1 MFNKNKEYILK
12 YVTKNGEE
20 KELKYC
26 PDKDMSTPQIIN
38 MIKNKDKDFFKL
50 LENKKEEKIMNNLK
64 EENNEQMDTLYDLL
78 EYRDF
83 EDIDI
88 GDTTYDM
95 IVAYSIDI
103 EDADNDPAQEF
114 LVRLA
119 KSLRIITP
127 LDIETLKTIDYVQVD
142 LTKWVKDNFDV
153 LESIFDFSAASKEE
167 MIENIVIDG
176 MEALI
181 AGYTTNSV
189 YELLN
194 SKALFTESKQLEE
207 QLINEANIIWDSD
220 SSTDDSNS
228 IEQEWEIKK
237 EYLDLNIEP
246 MIEDQL
252 NDDIIILSGYYGSN
266 YSDFQKS
273 GEGGK
278 IFENIESLEDYMA
291 DFDRVT
297 FVDENGNLGINL
309 YNHDGSVS
317 GMLYTIPEGDKKI
330 ELLKALD
337 YENQVIE
344 TYSQDEIDNNGINDL
359 METEFNNDLKYD
371 SIPTQELTSHLDLL
385 VPIKNKLGSVKTEST
400 ELEGTGED
408 QTQTQEDVEQA
419 ISEVENP
426 TEKEKF
432 AVETSNSNIDVLI
445 ADEEQAIDGYKAFLK
460 QAKETLIPSL
470 YDVLEKEIKE
480 IIADEEDHINK
491 LNTIKSAF
499 HLEDIPLDESKK
511 IEGVKNVNDLEV
523 GDEITISYARGPKYT
538 QDRSQWVKGKVININ
553 PDYVDLEVPTTLT
566 ATTKQLSDWLTKLES
581 KSNLKEESNLKYKK
595 GDIVPYKGKEY
606 EIMKVI
612 PAHYWHGQNASDE
625 EGEDNSFVEFSDDMY
640 EIQNPN
646 DESDWGYVKA
656 TQLNETYELTPDELT
671 PEEEAIQNKYDQV
684 LDELEIDLDSPAEV
698 EDGHMIK
705 KYIINH
711 PNATVDEII
720 ELYNNYNE
728 SGDTTILE

>member
-1 MFNKNKEYILK
+1 MYNKDQEYTLK
-12 YVTKNGEE
+12 YIVKNGEE
-20 KELKYC
+20 KELKYT

-38 MIKNKDKDFFKL
+38 MLKNKDKDFFKL
-50 LENKKEEKIMNNLK
+50 LENKNLINEKEDLKMKKKKEEGITLNAYTFDDLEEQIENLYEEGEIDDDAYDEIIDMIDTEKSNTQDYINKRSEVTNTDPEDEIGIEEDNVLALIKNIK
-64 EENNEQMDTLYDLL
+64 EKLNENKSIKTESNQIDTLYDLL
-78 EYRDF
+78 EHKDF

-88 GDTTYDM
+88 GDNTYDM
-95 IVAYSIDI
+95 VVAYSVDI

-119 KSLRIITP
+119 KSLKLANP
-127 LDIETLKTIDYVQVD
+127 IDEEKINSIDFVNVD
-142 LTKWVKDNFDV
+142 LTGWVKNNFD
-153 LESIFDFSAASKEE
+153 LLSSIFDFGATDEE
-167 MIENIVIDG
+167 DAIEQIVEVG
-176 MEALI
+176 MDALI
-181 AGYTTNSV
+181 TGATTDSV
-189 YELLN
+189 YEQLN
-194 SKALFTESKQLEE
+194 KGAKFTESKQLHEE
-207 QLINEANIIWDSD
+207 E
-220 SSTDDSNS
+220 
-228 IEQEWEIKK
+228 
-237 EYLDLNIEP
+237 
-246 MIEDQL
+246 
-252 NDDIIILSGYYGSN
+252 
-266 YSDFQKS
+266 
-273 GEGGK
+273 
-278 IFENIESLEDYMA
+278 
-291 DFDRVT
+291 
-297 FVDENGNLGINL
+297 
-309 YNHDGSVS
+309 
-317 GMLYTIPEGDKKI
+317 
-330 ELLKALD
+330 
-337 YENQVIE
+337 
-344 TYSQDEIDNNGINDL
+344 
-359 METEFNNDLKYD
+359 
-371 SIPTQELTSHLDLL
+371 
-385 VPIKNKLGSVKTEST
+385 

-419 ISEVENP
+419 VSEVENP
-426 TEKEKF
+426 TEEDKL
-432 AVETSNSNIDVLI
+432 AVETTNSTIDVLI
-445 ADEEQAIDGYKAFLK
+445 VDEQSAIDGYNSFLK

-470 YDVLEKEIKE
+470 YQVLEKEIKE

-511 IEGVKNVNDLEV
+511 VEGVKNVNDLEV
-523 GDEITISYARGPKYT
+523 GDEITIPYARGPKYT

-553 PDYVDLEVPTTLT
+553 PDYADLEVPTTLT
-566 ATTKQLSDWLTKLES
+566 VTTKQLSDWLTKLES

-656 TQLNETYELTPDELT
+656 TQLNETYELTP
-671 PEEEAIQNKYDQV
+671 EEEAIQNKYDQV

-711 PNATVDEII
+711 PNATVDEIV

>member
-1 MFNKNKEYILK
+1 MYNKDQEYTLK
-12 YVTKNGEE
+12 YIVKNGKE
-20 KELKYC
+20 KELKYT

-38 MIKNKDKDFFKL
+38 MLKNKDKDFFKL
-50 LENKKEEKIMNNLK
+50 LENKNLINEKEDLKMKKKKEEGITLNAYTFDDLEEQIENLYEDGEIDDDAYDEIIDMIDTEKSNTQDYINKRSKVTNTDPEDEIGIEEDNVLALIKNIK
-64 EENNEQMDTLYDLL
+64 EKLNENKSIKTESDQMDTLYDLL
-78 EYRDF
+78 EYKDF

-88 GDTTYDM
+88 GDNTYDM
-95 IVAYSIDI
+95 VVAYSVDI

-119 KSLRIITP
+119 KSLRITTP
-127 LDIETLKTIDYVQVD
+127 LEIEKLNSIDFVNVD
-142 LTKWVKDNFDV
+142 LTGWVKNNFD
-153 LESIFDFSAASKEE
+153 LLSSIFDFGGTSEE
-167 MIENIVIDG
+167 EAIEQMVVVG
-176 MEALI
+176 MDALI
-181 AGYTTNSV
+181 TGATTDSV
-189 YELLN
+189 YEQLN
-194 SKALFTESKQLEE
+194 KGAKFTESKQLHEE
-207 QLINEANIIWDSD
+207 E
-220 SSTDDSNS
+220 
-228 IEQEWEIKK
+228 
-237 EYLDLNIEP
+237 
-246 MIEDQL
+246 
-252 NDDIIILSGYYGSN
+252 
-266 YSDFQKS
+266 
-273 GEGGK
+273 
-278 IFENIESLEDYMA
+278 
-291 DFDRVT
+291 
-297 FVDENGNLGINL
+297 
-309 YNHDGSVS
+309 
-317 GMLYTIPEGDKKI
+317 
-330 ELLKALD
+330 
-337 YENQVIE
+337 
-344 TYSQDEIDNNGINDL
+344 
-359 METEFNNDLKYD
+359 
-371 SIPTQELTSHLDLL
+371 
-385 VPIKNKLGSVKTEST
+385 

-419 ISEVENP
+419 VSEVENP
-426 TEKEKF
+426 TEEDKL
-432 AVETSNSNIDVLI
+432 AVETTNSTIDVLI
-445 ADEEQAIDGYKAFLK
+445 VDEQSAIDGYNSFLK

-470 YDVLEKEIKE
+470 YQVLEKEIKE

-511 IEGVKNVNDLEV
+511 VEGIKNVNDLEV
-523 GDEITISYARGPKYT
+523 GDEITIPYARGPRYT
-538 QDRSQWVKGKVININ
+538 QNRSEWVKGKVININ
-553 PDYVDLEVPTTLT
+553 PDYADLEVPTTLT
-566 ATTKQLSDWLTKLES
+566 VTTKQLSDWLTKLES

-671 PEEEAIQNKYDQV
+671 PEEEAIQNKYDLV

-711 PNATVDEII
+711 PNATVDEIV